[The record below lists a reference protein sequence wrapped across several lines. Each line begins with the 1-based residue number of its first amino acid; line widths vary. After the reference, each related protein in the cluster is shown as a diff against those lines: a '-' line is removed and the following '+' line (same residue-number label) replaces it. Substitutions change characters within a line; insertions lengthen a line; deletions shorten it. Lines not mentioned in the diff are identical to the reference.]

1 MNQHYIFNV
10 YASWGFRINVWCM
23 QIVICSIIQPHAKW
37 DINGWFKKVI
47 SSEMK
52 IHLQISILILFKLR
66 NMIDLYNYHC
76 QNIFNWL
83 VIQTW
88 IELFFIRTSIII
100 TIHTTIVEG
109 MSSYPTIIGQHAI
122 IGYQIKMRN
131 DWSKIYS
138 V

>member
-1 MNQHYIFNV
+1 M
-10 YASWGFRINVWCM
+10 NVWSM
-23 QIVICSIIQPHAKW
+23 LIVICLIIRITTQPHAKW